1 MCRCLLVQFFCIR
14 NENHPYVPINY
25 NRKRLSEEERNLLK
39 ERMTLREEGLVP
51 CGLDCAV
58 DEYTLPALP
67 VDSICCYEGLCT
79 YCLEETIRL
88 KTSDD
93 PDVDREWYVGQ
104 VLGVEYARQKGNLD
118 IYIRFPQVRT
128 TPRPH
133 QACIAVLTKR
143 KGTYIHPTLPIFS
156 KEGVICRLAMR
167 REGLHDVYEI
177 TNKKTVID
185 YGRDLT
191 FPY

>member
-14 NENHPYVPINY
+14 HENHPYVPINY
-25 NRKRLSEEERNLLK
+25 NRKRLSEEERNLLT

-118 IYIRFPQVRT
+118 SYIRFPQVSTSPRT
-128 TPRPH
+128 SPS
-133 QACIAVLTKR
+133 L
-143 KGTYIHPTLPIFS
+143 HPSTDKAQGNIRSPDAPDLLQGRCHLQVGH
-156 KEGVICRLAMR
+156 EARRLA
-167 REGLHDVYEI
+167 
-177 TNKKTVID
+177 
-185 YGRDLT
+185 
-191 FPY
+191 